1 MEFSLYSGGAVV
13 LPSTYVLFFFFCYS
27 LNFEF
32 LYLQWEASKG
42 LRGHMWYD
50 LESLPHQGEI

>member
-13 LPSTYVLFFFFCYS
+13 LPSTYVLFFFCYS
-27 LNFEF
+27 PNFVF
-32 LYLQWEASKG
+32 LCLQWEASKG